1 MFYTLERIYNLLYSL
16 FQLLGVVVFFVFLTT
31 YFLHQTP
38 ETAISNPTPVA
49 LQPMMSTDRLELSK
63 FDMYNFTFDLS
74 ADFRPLYH
82 WDTRMLFVWV
92 AAEYST
98 SKLVRAAN

>member
-16 FQLLGVVVFFVFLTT
+16 FQLLGVVVFLVFLTT
-31 YFLHQTP
+31 YFLHRTP
-38 ETAISNPTPVA
+38 ETSISNPTPVA
-49 LQPMMSTDRLELSK
+49 LQPMMSTDTFEVSK
-63 FDMYNFTFDLS
+63 FDLYNFTFDVR

-82 WDTRMLFVWV
+82 WDTRMVFVWV

-98 SKLVRAAN
+98 SKLVGRAD